1 MKKNGNKKNNGNR
14 KKNLLEILLIAGITI
29 IVMGV
34 FTWGLSRNAGAFG
47 DYNDYD
53 YDSGGSDWGS
63 DWGDSDWG
71 DSDWGSSSS
80 SYDGDSGDGI
90 FSLLW
95 LIFSFVPARFRCCCI
110 VLVIIAVVLVTTIK
124 RISRRKNV
132 QNSVQN
138 QTKNQGQIPPRQPAA
153 PRRQAPLTPLN
164 IPNRDGEI
172 GRIIAERDP
181 NFTIPDFITF
191 SKNVYMNIQ
200 DAWCKR
206 DLEPVRP
213 VLHQNLYERTEKQ
226 VQKKIADGIVQHL
239 DRLTVNDAYTTSYRQ
254 DAQFEYIKV
263 YLNSSMIDYQVKES
277 TGQIL
282 YGDQSTRWT
291 MRYEMTFM
299 RSLSAKTPEAGSKEI
314 GMNCPNCGAPLTG
327 TSFGKCPYCDSL
339 VTTGLYNWVLS
350 DFNAIKDHFNDEGIQ
365 VNRPDNPNNQ

>member
-1 MKKNGNKKNNGNR
+1 MKKNNKKRFHRG
-14 KKNLLEILLIAGITI
+14 KFLEIFLISAFTVLIL
-29 IVMGV
+29 GV
-34 FTWGLSRNAGAFG
+34 FTLGLSFRSGAFG

-63 DWGDSDWG
+63 SDWG
-71 DSDWGSSSS
+71 DSDWSSSS
-80 SYDGDSGDGI
+80 DWDSDSDWGGGGSSGDVSGLFSLIWMI
-90 FSLLW
+90 FS
-95 LIFSFVPARFRCCCI
+95 IVPPRYRCCCI
-110 VLVIIAVVLVTTIK
+110 VLVIIVFIVITIVK
-124 RISRRKNV
+124 RKKLGSNVKNHGNGQP
-132 QNSVQN
+132 QNS
-138 QTKNQGQIPPRQPAA
+138 IPRTPQQA
-153 PRRQAPLTPLN
+153 PVRKQAPLKQLN
-164 IPNRDGEI
+164 IPNRDMEI
-172 GRIIAERDP
+172 GRLISETDP

-191 SKNVYMNIQ
+191 AKNVYMNIQ

-206 DLEPVRP
+206 DLEPVRAI
-213 VLHQNLYERTEKQ
+213 LHQNLYERTEKQ

-239 DRLTVNDAYTTSYRQ
+239 DRLTVNDAYTTSYRR
-254 DAQFEYIKV
+254 DAQFEYLKV

-299 RSLSAKTPEAGSKEI
+299 RSVNAKTPEAGAQSI
-314 GMNCPNCGAPLTG
+314 GINCPNCGAPLTG

-365 VNRPDNPNNQ
+365 VPKE

>member
-1 MKKNGNKKNNGNR
+1 MKKNNKKGFNR
-14 KKNLLEILLIAGITI
+14 GKFLEIFLISAVTVLIL
-29 IVMGV
+29 GV
-34 FTWGLSRNAGAFG
+34 FTLGLSFRSGAFG

-53 YDSGGSDWGS
+53 YDSGGSDWG
-63 DWGDSDWG
+63 G
-71 DSDWGSSSS
+71 SDWGSSSDWDTGSDWGGS
-80 SYDGDSGDGI
+80 SGGDVGGLFDLI
-90 FSLLW
+90 W
-95 LIFSFVPARFRCCCI
+95 LIFSIVPARFRCCCI
-110 VLVIIAVVLVTTIK
+110 VLVIIAFIIFSIIK
-124 RISRRKNV
+124 RKSNRNNV
-132 QNSVQN
+132 KKYVNNQPQNS
-138 QTKNQGQIPPRQPAA
+138 IPRTPQQQA
-153 PRRQAPLTPLN
+153 PVRRQAPLVQLN
-164 IPNRDGEI
+164 IPNRDMEI
-172 GRIIAERDP
+172 GKLIAEADP

-191 SKNVYMNIQ
+191 AKNVYMNIQ

-213 VLHQNLYERTEKQ
+213 ILHQNLYERTEKQ
-226 VQKKIADGIVQHL
+226 IQKKIADGIVQHL
-239 DRLTVNDAYTTSYRQ
+239 DRLTVNDAYTTSYRR
-254 DAQFEYIKV
+254 DAQYEYLKV

-299 RSLSAKTPEAGSKEI
+299 RSVNAKTPEAGAQSI
-314 GMNCPNCGAPLTG
+314 GINCPNCGAPLTG

-365 VNRPDNPNNQ
+365 VPREE